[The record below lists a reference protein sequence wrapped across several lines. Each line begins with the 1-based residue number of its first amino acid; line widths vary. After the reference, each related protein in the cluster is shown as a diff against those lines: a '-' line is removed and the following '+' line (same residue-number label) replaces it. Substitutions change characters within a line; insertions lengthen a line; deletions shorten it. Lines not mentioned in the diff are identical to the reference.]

1 MNKQRRQFTPEFKLE
16 VVLEGL
22 RGEKSIAQLCRERDI
37 TDSLYYTW
45 RDQFLERAPAIF
57 AEAGQEERSSAEQA
71 ARMADLERMVG
82 KLALENDVLKKA
94 KGLLGA
100 QRTRNGRSSA
110 S

>member
-37 TDSLYYTW
+37 TDSLYYSW
-45 RDQFLERAPAIF
+45 RDQFLERAPTLF
-57 AEAGQEERSSAEQA
+57 AEPSQPEQQDAEQEGRIA
-71 ARMADLERMVG
+71 ELERMVG

-94 KGLLGA
+94 KSWLGA
-100 QRTRNGRSSA
+100 QRTRNGR
-110 S
+110 

>member
-1 MNKQRRQFTPEFKLE
+1 MNKQRRHFTPEFKLE

-37 TDSLYYTW
+37 TDALYYSW
-45 RDQFLERAPAIF
+45 RDQFLERAPSIF
-57 AEAGQEERSSAEQA
+57 AESGQQERSNAEQA

-94 KGLLGA
+94 KSWLGA
-100 QRTRNGRSSA
+100 QRTRNGR
-110 S
+110 